1 MIYLIL
7 AVLASSL
14 VAIIMRLGEKHI
26 KNNYAMFMANYFVC
40 SLTAFLFI
48 KDKAGLF
55 VMSGGMPFA
64 LILGLISGCL
74 YLTSLTLMKL
84 NIEKNGVMLETVF
97 MKLGVLIP
105 VLMAIIVFRET
116 PTVMRIIGFVL
127 AVAAIIVINAG
138 PKEEKGGKTALLL
151 ILLLIVSGFTE
162 SMANIFDKAGD
173 PALKDDFLFF
183 NFFTAM
189 LLAGAVTAIKHKPVS
204 WKDLVFGVLVGVPNY
219 FASRFLLLSLGSLP
233 AVAVYPVYN
242 VGAIVIVGLA
252 GIFLFKEKMNAKKYV
267 GFGMIAA
274 ALVLLNL

>member
-14 VAIIMRLGEKHI
+14 VAILMRLGEKHI
-26 KNNYAMFMANYFVC
+26 GNNYAMFMANYFVC

-48 KDKAGLF
+48 GDKGGIFTMREGL
-55 VMSGGMPFA
+55 PFA
-64 LILGLISGCL
+64 LVLGLISGCL
-74 YLTSLTLMKL
+74 YLTCFTLMKL
-84 NIEKNGVMLETVF
+84 NIERNGVMLATVF

-116 PTVMRIIGFVL
+116 PTVLRVTGFVI
-127 AVAAIIVINAG
+127 ATAAIIILNIG
-138 PKEEKGGKTALLL
+138 KKEEKRGRTVLLL
-151 ILLLIVSGFTE
+151 LLLLLVSGFTE
-162 SMANIFDKAGD
+162 SMANIYDKAGSAD
-173 PALKDDFLFF
+173 LKDNFLLF
-183 NFFTAM
+183 NFLTAM
-189 LLAGAVTAIKHKPVS
+189 LLAAAVTAIKRKPVS
-204 WKDLVFGVLVGVPNY
+204 WKDLVFGVLIGVPNY

-242 VGAIVIVGLA
+242 VGAIVVVGIA
-252 GIFLFKEKMNAKKYV
+252 GIFLFKEKMNAKKYL